1 MRWWCDTS
9 EDRGYDAIICDG
21 AVRSGKTLC
30 MGLSF
35 VCWAMS
41 QFRGAQFAF
50 CGKSVVSLRRNLLNE
65 LTPLLG
71 ELGFAC
77 REKRSENLLA
87 IRRGDRENR
96 FYLMGGKDEGSA
108 AFIQGVTLAGVLL
121 DEAALMPRSFVEQAI
136 ARCSVSGS
144 RLWFNCNPEGP
155 QHWFYQEWI
164 LKAEER
170 NALYLHF
177 TMEDNPSLSPRI
189 IRRYRSSYSG
199 AFYRRFVLGE
209 WTAAKGLVYDFFD
222 PGRDAAER
230 PEGEMEEYAVSVD
243 YGTANPCS
251 FGLWGLREGVWYR
264 MEEYY
269 YASRRTGVQLTDQEY
284 VAAMDRLTAGR
295 AIGQVVVDPS
305 AASFITALRQAGYR
319 VVKANNDVLSGIR
332 ITASLLKSGRLRIC
346 RGCED
351 CLREMALYRWDESS
365 GGRDSPR
372 KGGRP
377 RHGRHA
383 VLCRHGGRPAGE
395 RRRVLRGQRGAAG
408 ERAAAAGGQREKVFS
423 FSINGGFFPAM
434 PVPTHGADAVRF
446 AHRRAG
452 EKNFFPRIAAI
463 LFNGSRASPARTRV
477 TFCADKK

>member
-1 MRWWCDTS
+1 MGSRPMRFSPKQVRVLSWWRDPAL
-9 EDRGYDAIICDG
+9 EAIICDG
-21 AVRSGKTLC
+21 AVRSGKTFS

-35 VCWAMS
+35 FLWAS
-41 QFRGAQFAF
+41 RCFQGRQFGL
-50 CGKSVVSLRRNLLNE
+50 CGKTIGSLRRNLLSE
-65 LTPLLG
+65 LVPYLRRLG
-71 ELGFAC
+71 MTV
-77 REKRSENLLA
+77 RERRSENLLLV
-87 IRRGDRENR
+87 RYGGHENR
-96 FYLMGGKDEGSA
+96 FLLFGGRDESSA
-108 AFIQGVTLAGVLL
+108 ALIQGSTLAGVLL
-121 DEAALMPRSFVEQAI
+121 DETALMPRSFVEQAI
-136 ARCSVSGS
+136 ARCSVPGS

-199 AFYRRFVLGE
+199 AFYRRFILGE

-372 KGGRP
+372 KEDDHAMDDMRYFAATVAAPPESGG
-377 RHGRHA
+377 GFS
-383 VLCRHGGRPAGE
+383 VGSVE
-395 RRRVLRGQRGAAG
+395 RRESEPLPPVGSGRR
-408 ERAAAAGGQREKVFS
+408 
-423 FSINGGFFPAM
+423 FFP
-434 PVPTHGADAVRF
+434 
-446 AHRRAG
+446 
-452 EKNFFPRIAAI
+452 FP
-463 LFNGSRASPARTRV
+463 
-477 TFCADKK
+477 

>member
-1 MRWWCDTS
+1 MRIKRFSPKQRRVMTWWSPGNPDS
-9 EDRGYDAIICDG
+9 RHDAIICDG

-155 QHWFYQEWI
+155 QHWFYQAWI

-189 IRRYRSSYSG
+189 IRRYRSSYNR
-199 AFYRRFVLGE
+199 AFFRRFILGE
-209 WTAAKGLVYDFFD
+209 WSAAKGLV
-222 PGRDAAER
+222 
-230 PEGEMEEYAVSVD
+230 
-243 YGTANPCS
+243 
-251 FGLWGLREGVWYR
+251 
-264 MEEYY
+264 
-269 YASRRTGVQLTDQEY
+269 
-284 VAAMDRLTAGR
+284 
-295 AIGQVVVDPS
+295 
-305 AASFITALRQAGYR
+305 
-319 VVKANNDVLSGIR
+319 
-332 ITASLLKSGRLRIC
+332 
-346 RGCED
+346 
-351 CLREMALYRWDESS
+351 
-365 GGRDSPR
+365 
-372 KGGRP
+372 
-377 RHGRHA
+377 
-383 VLCRHGGRPAGE
+383 
-395 RRRVLRGQRGAAG
+395 
-408 ERAAAAGGQREKVFS
+408 
-423 FSINGGFFPAM
+423 
-434 PVPTHGADAVRF
+434 
-446 AHRRAG
+446 
-452 EKNFFPRIAAI
+452 
-463 LFNGSRASPARTRV
+463 
-477 TFCADKK
+477 